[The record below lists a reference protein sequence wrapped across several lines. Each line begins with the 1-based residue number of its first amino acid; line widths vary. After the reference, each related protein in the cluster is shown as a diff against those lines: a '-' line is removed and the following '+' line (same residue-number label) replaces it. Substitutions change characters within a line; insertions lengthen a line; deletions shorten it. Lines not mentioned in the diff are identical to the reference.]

1 MIACAFVA
9 NIKSHKSSRF
19 LDNVTSLS
27 GDKVS
32 FMHQKND
39 IKYIA
44 MPSKWATINFE
55 LVCLINRTCN
65 FRTEAYTEPCET
77 SKMEL
82 FCENS

>member
-1 MIACAFVA
+1 MIVFVFVA

-19 LDNVTSLS
+19 LDNVILLS

-32 FMHQKND
+32 FMRVKND

-44 MPSKWATINFE
+44 MPSKWVTINFE
-55 LVCLINRTCN
+55 LVRLINRTCN

-82 FCENS
+82 FCRNS